1 MEFTCKH
8 KNELKRNV
16 CLCSF
21 WRGFG
26 DGLYIWLCLLPFPL
40 FHLHVPTTVILSP
53 LLEKPRKLTLHWWQ
67 QLPWA
72 HSAPSFREQL
82 LALQQGLS
90 HSWKTARCSTVYKAD
105 VQDKNGVKALKC
117 EGEKMNY
124 IQCQPFFRNILVK
137 PSICWF
143 TLLHNHILCWTDWV
157 W

>member
-1 MEFTCKH
+1 MFACVHFGEDLEMDSIFGC
-8 KNELKRNV
+8 V
-16 CLCSF
+16 CSH
-21 WRGFG
+21 
-26 DGLYIWLCLLPFPL
+26 FPS
-40 FHLHVPTTVILSP
+40 VSPSCTVMYYNSTVIPSP

-105 VQDKNGVKALKC
+105 VQDKNGVRALKC
-117 EGEKMNY
+117 KGEKMNY
-124 IQCQPFFRNILVK
+124 TQCQPFFHNTLVK

-143 TLLHNHILCWTDWV
+143 TLLHNYILCWTDWV